1 MRDGQVRRTHSGR
14 VDKQTL
20 ERELDVAFGGS
31 ERERRV
37 VARQARDLADA
48 GRIEDDLD
56 FELTVE
62 DVIENMADAPE
73 DNTVIERWN
82 WWLSSLELSH
92 GGYNRFRVRPDAVE
106 ESE

>member
-1 MRDGQVRRTHSGR
+1 
-14 VDKQTL
+14 VDKRTL
-20 ERELDVAFGGS
+20 ERELEVAFGGT
-31 ERERRV
+31 ERARRV

-48 GRIEDDLD
+48 GLIEADLD

-62 DVIENMADAPE
+62 AVVENMADAPE
-73 DNTVIERWN
+73 DHALIERWN

-106 ESE
+106 EPE